1 MSGDSQPCRAY
12 IMKTPFTKTRIAE
25 ETAQRLATLVKSLK
39 GWNLVSGLYSLEHRT
54 PEEDLVHAL
63 AVEARE
69 IVLIS
74 IRLTC
79 RLGELLL
86 QEADNKPTRLIQQL
100 NELDEREKRL
110 AVLCRKALREVGDTP
125 PPKPTP
131 HGKGVAA

>member
-1 MSGDSQPCRAY
+1 
-12 IMKTPFTKTRIAE
+12 MKTPFTITLFAE
-25 ETAQRLATLVKSLK
+25 EPAQRLATLGKRRK
-39 GWNLVSGLYSLEHRT
+39 GWNRVSGLYSLEHRT

-100 NELDEREKRL
+100 NELDEREKHL
-110 AVLCRKALREVGDTP
+110 AVLCRKALREVSDTTH
-125 PPKPTP
+125 PKPTP
-131 HGKGVAA
+131 NGKGATV